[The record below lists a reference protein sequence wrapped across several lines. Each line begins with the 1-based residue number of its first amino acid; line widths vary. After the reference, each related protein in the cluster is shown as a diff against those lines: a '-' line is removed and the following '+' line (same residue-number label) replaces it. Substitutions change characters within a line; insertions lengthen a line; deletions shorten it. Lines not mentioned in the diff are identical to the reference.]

1 MTNEM
6 LVKEIMLGK
15 YEDTKKAF
23 EVIERYSLLEN
34 ASFERCLKNEFI
46 YRLNK
51 SNINEMDGKKYISI
65 AAILFKYVQL
75 CRKKIN
81 KCKIN

>member
-51 SNINEMDGKKYISI
+51 SNINEMDEKNIY
-65 AAILFKYVQL
+65 QL
-75 CRKKIN
+75 QQFFLNMCNYAEKN
-81 KCKIN
+81 K

>member
-51 SNINEMDGKKYISI
+51 SNINEMDEKNIY
-65 AAILFKYVQL
+65 QL
-75 CRKKIN
+75 QQFFLNMCNYAEKN
-81 KCKIN
+81 KEM

>member
-51 SNINEMDGKKYISI
+51 SNINEMDEKNIY
-65 AAILFKYVQL
+65 QL
-75 CRKKIN
+75 QQFFLNMCNYAEKN
-81 KCKIN
+81 KEI

>member
-51 SNINEMDGKKYISI
+51 SNINEMDGKNIY
-65 AAILFKYVQL
+65 QL
-75 CRKKIN
+75 QQFFLNMCNYAEKN
-81 KCKIN
+81 K

>member
-46 YRLNK
+46 YKLNK
-51 SNINEMDGKKYISI
+51 SNINEMDEKNIYQLQQFFLNMCNYAEKK
-65 AAILFKYVQL
+65 
-75 CRKKIN
+75 
-81 KCKIN
+81 

>member
-34 ASFERCLKNEFI
+34 TSFERCLKNEFI

-51 SNINEMDGKKYISI
+51 SNINEMDEKNIY
-65 AAILFKYVQL
+65 QL
-75 CRKKIN
+75 QQFFLNMCNYAEKN
-81 KCKIN
+81 KEM

>member
-34 ASFERCLKNEFI
+34 ASFERCLKNEYI

-51 SNINEMDGKKYISI
+51 SNINEMDEKNIY
-65 AAILFKYVQL
+65 QL
-75 CRKKIN
+75 QQFFLNMCNYAEKN
-81 KCKIN
+81 KEI